1 VAYSIIGGGV
11 AIALTRLTIEFG
23 GGVIAFVQRLFSY
36 RVVPALPSARYR
48 TYSNLANDPVDHV
61 AAYGAMLDQCIG
73 DRQHGSGL
81 IDKQRASFGAG
92 TVDIAVDIAN
102 FPRDQASDRARGCG
116 IVAVAGQQLVTEQ
129 PFRLNASQPSDNVA
143 VRLF

>member
-1 VAYSIIGGGV
+1 MAYSIIGGGV
-11 AIALTRLTIEFG
+11 AIALTRLTIELG

-48 TYSNLANDPVDHV
+48 TYSNLANNPVDHV

-81 IDKQRASFGAG
+81 IDKQRTSFGAG
-92 TVDIAVDIAN
+92 TVDIAVDVAN
-102 FPRDQASDRARGCG
+102 FPNDQCSDSSRGLD
-116 IVAVAGQQLVTEQ
+116 IVTGVGQQLVTE
-129 PFRLNASQPSDNVA
+129 
-143 VRLF
+143 